1 MFRLESP
8 QYLYLL
14 SVLLVLT
21 AIHYYIAFRK
31 KKQMK
36 RFGDPE
42 LTRQL
47 FIGVSRWRPEV
58 KYWLAVLALASF
70 IVALAR
76 PQFGSRLETR
86 ERMGIEAII
95 ALDVSNSM
103 LAEDV
108 KPNRLEKAK
117 MMVSNMVD
125 GMRDDKVGLVVYA
138 GQAFV
143 QLPIT
148 SDYVSAKMFLGT
160 ISPEMMSVQG
170 TDIAEAISL
179 SMRSFTQQ
187 EDVSRAI
194 FVITDGED
202 NEGGAVEA
210 AKKAAERG
218 VRVYVLG
225 IGNPDGAPIPRP
237 GSGHFITDDE
247 GNTVVSKLNEK
258 MCREIAEAGDGSY
271 IYVDNSSSAQKKL
284 SEQLDRLAK
293 AKMENRIYSEYDEQ
307 FQGFILIGL
316 LLLLADAIL
325 LERESRSTWLRR
337 LLSPPKGGRKARA
350 MLLVPCLLLSCLA
363 AMSQT
368 DRDHIRRGNRLMR
381 DSVFDKAQVEYK
393 KAIEKD
399 NANPIAHYNMGN
411 AILWQARPER
421 AAQGEES
428 KGDSTILECL
438 KEYETAARLEKDKGR
453 LAQIYHN
460 MGVVYQAARQFDMA
474 VDCYRKSLRNDP
486 ADDKTRYNYAL
497 ALYQLKKSKQKQDD
511 QNQQQDDKGQNEKQ
525 EKEQQPQPQQEQKE
539 EQQQQQPQPAQMSR
553 ENVEQ
558 MLNAALQDE
567 KATQE
572 KIQKAQ
578 QTRQQKQL
586 KKQW

>member
-1 MFRLESP
+1 MFRFASP

-14 SVLLVLT
+14 LVLLALT
-21 AIHYYIAFRK
+21 AIHYYIIYRK
-31 KKQMK
+31 KQQVK

-42 LTRQL
+42 LTKQL
-47 FIGVSRWRPEV
+47 FLGVSRWRPEV
-58 KYWLAVLALASF
+58 KFWLTGGALASF

-76 PQFGSRLETR
+76 PQFGTRLDTR

-125 GMRDDKVGLVVYA
+125 GMRDDKVGLIVFA

-148 SDYVSAKMFLGT
+148 SDYVSAKMFLET
-160 ISPEMMSVQG
+160 ISPSMVSVQG
-170 TDIAEAISL
+170 TDVAEAINL

-202 NEGGAVEA
+202 NEARGVEA
-210 AKKAAERG
+210 AKEAAAKG

-225 IGNPDGAPIPRP
+225 IGNPGGAPIPIP
-237 GSGHFITDDE
+237 GTGQYIIDDE
-247 GNTVVSKLNEK
+247 GNTVISKLSEE
-258 MCREIAEAGDGSY
+258 MCREIAQAGGGSY

-284 SEQLDRLAK
+284 SEQLDRLSK
-293 AKMENRIYSEYDEQ
+293 TKMESQVYSEYDEQ

-316 LLLLADAIL
+316 LFLLLDVLL
-325 LERESRSTWLRR
+325 LERESKTTWLGNLFRR
-337 LLSPPKGGRKARA
+337 GRSVGT
-350 MLLVPCLLLSCLA
+350 LLLLSVGIS
-363 AMSQT
+363 AMAQT
-368 DRDHIRRGNRLMR
+368 DRDYIRRGNRLMR
-381 DSVFDKAQVEYK
+381 DSVYDKAQVEYQ

-399 NANPIAHYNMGN
+399 NTNPISHFNLGN
-411 AILWQARPER
+411 ALLYQNKAED
-421 AAQGEES
+421 AM
-428 KGDSTILECL
+428 
-438 KEYETAARLEKDKGR
+438 KEYETAARLEKDKTR

-460 MGVVYQAARQFDMA
+460 MGVLLQSAKQFDKA
-474 VDCYRKSLRNDP
+474 VACYRNSLRNDP
-486 ADDKTRYNYAL
+486 TNNETRYNYAL
-497 ALYQLKKSKQKQDD
+497 SLFQLKKN
-511 QNQQQDDKGQNEKQ
+511 QNQQDQQDQQKDDKGKDEKQ
-525 EKEQQPQPQQEQKE
+525 EKQQQQQKQEQDKKD
-539 EQQQQQPQPAQMSR
+539 QQQQQPQPEQMSR
-553 ENVEQ
+553 ENAEQ
-558 MLNAALQDE
+558 MLNAAMQDE

-578 QTRQQKQL
+578 QQRQQRQL
-586 KKQW
+586 QKQW

>member
-1 MFRLESP
+1 MFRFESP

-14 SVLLVLT
+14 LVLVALA
-21 AIHYYIAFRK
+21 AIHYYIIYK
-31 KKQMK
+31 KKQQVK

-47 FIGVSRWRPEV
+47 FLGVSRWRPEL
-58 KYWLAVLALASF
+58 KFWITMLALASF

-76 PQFGSRLETR
+76 PQFGTRLDTR
-86 ERMGIEAII
+86 ERTGIEAII

-125 GMRDDKVGLVVYA
+125 GMRDDKIGLIVFA

-148 SDYVSAKMFLGT
+148 SDYVSAKMFLET
-160 ISPEMMSVQG
+160 ISPSMMSVQG
-170 TDIAEAISL
+170 TDIAEAINL

-202 NEGGAVEA
+202 NEARGVEA
-210 AKKAAERG
+210 AKQAASKG

-225 IGNPDGAPIPRP
+225 IGNPGGAPIPIP
-237 GSGHFITDDE
+237 GTGQYIIDDE
-247 GNTVVSKLNEK
+247 GNTVISKLSEE
-258 MCREIAEAGDGSY
+258 MCREIATAGNGSY

-284 SEQLDRLAK
+284 SEQVDRLAK
-293 AKMENRIYSEYDEQ
+293 AKMESQIYSEYNEQ
-307 FQGFILIGL
+307 FQGFVLIGIL
-316 LLLLADAIL
+316 LLLLDVFL
-325 LERESRSTWLRR
+325 LERESKSTWLSNLFHRGR
-337 LLSPPKGGRKARA
+337 PVAALFLLIFSLTA
-350 MLLVPCLLLSCLA
+350 MA
-363 AMSQT
+363 QT
-368 DRDHIRRGNRLMR
+368 DRDYIRRGNRLMR
-381 DSVFDKAQVEYK
+381 DSVYDKAQVEYQ

-399 NANPIAHYNMGN
+399 NTNPISHFNLGN
-411 AILWQARPER
+411 ALLYQNKAED
-421 AAQGEES
+421 AM
-428 KGDSTILECL
+428 
-438 KEYETAARLEKDKGR
+438 KEYETAARLEKDKTR

-460 MGVVYQAARQFDMA
+460 MGVVLQSAKQFDKA
-474 VDCYRKSLRNDP
+474 VACYRNSLRNDP
-486 ADDKTRYNYAL
+486 TNDETRYNYAL
-497 ALYQLKKSKQKQDD
+497 SLFQLKKNQGGQDNQDQQK
-511 QNQQQDDKGQNEKQ
+511 DDKGQDEKKEQEQQQQKQ
-525 EKEQQPQPQQEQKE
+525 EQDKKDE
-539 EQQQQQPQPAQMSR
+539 QQQQPQPEQMSR
-553 ENVEQ
+553 ENAEQ
-558 MLNAALQDE
+558 MLNAAMQDE

-578 QTRQQKQL
+578 QKRQQKQL
-586 KKQW
+586 QKQW

>member
-1 MFRLESP
+1 MFRFESP

-14 SVLLVLT
+14 LVLVALA
-21 AIHYYIAFRK
+21 AIHYYIIYK
-31 KKQMK
+31 KKQQVK

-47 FIGVSRWRPEV
+47 FLGVSRWRPEV
-58 KYWLAVLALASF
+58 KFWITMLALASF

-76 PQFGSRLETR
+76 PQFGTRLDTR
-86 ERMGIEAII
+86 ERTGIEAII

-125 GMRDDKVGLVVYA
+125 GMRDDKIGLIVFA

-148 SDYVSAKMFLGT
+148 SDYVSAKMFLET
-160 ISPEMMSVQG
+160 ISPSMMSVQG
-170 TDIAEAISL
+170 TDIAEAINL

-202 NEGGAVEA
+202 NEARGVEA
-210 AKKAAERG
+210 AKQAASKG

-225 IGNPDGAPIPRP
+225 IGNPGGAPIPIP
-237 GSGHFITDDE
+237 GTGQYIIDDE
-247 GNTVVSKLNEK
+247 GNTVISRLSEE
-258 MCREIAEAGDGSY
+258 MCREIATAGNGSY

-284 SEQLDRLAK
+284 SEQVDRLAK
-293 AKMENRIYSEYDEQ
+293 AKMESQIYSEYDEQ
-307 FQGFILIGL
+307 FQGFVLIGIL
-316 LLLLADAIL
+316 LLLLDVFL
-325 LERESRSTWLRR
+325 LERESKSTWLSNLFRR
-337 LLSPPKGGRKARA
+337 GRPVAALFLLIFSMSA
-350 MLLVPCLLLSCLA
+350 MA
-363 AMSQT
+363 QT
-368 DRDHIRRGNRLMR
+368 DRDYIRRGNRLMR
-381 DSVFDKAQVEYK
+381 DSVYDKAQVEYQ

-399 NANPIAHYNMGN
+399 NTNPISHFNLGN
-411 AILWQARPER
+411 ALLYQNKAED
-421 AAQGEES
+421 AM
-428 KGDSTILECL
+428 
-438 KEYETAARLEKDKGR
+438 KEYETAARLEKDKTR

-460 MGVVYQAARQFDMA
+460 MGVVLQSAKQFDKA
-474 VDCYRKSLRNDP
+474 VACYRNSLRNDP
-486 ADDKTRYNYAL
+486 TNDETRYNYAL
-497 ALYQLKKSKQKQDD
+497 SLFQLKKNQGGQDNQDQQK
-511 QNQQQDDKGQNEKQ
+511 DDKGQDEKKEQEQQQQKQ
-525 EKEQQPQPQQEQKE
+525 EQDKKDE
-539 EQQQQQPQPAQMSR
+539 QQQQPQPEQMSR
-553 ENVEQ
+553 ENAEQ
-558 MLNAALQDE
+558 MLNAAMQDE

-578 QTRQQKQL
+578 QKRQQKQL
-586 KKQW
+586 QKQW

>member
-1 MFRLESP
+1 MFRFESP

-14 SVLLVLT
+14 LVLVALA
-21 AIHYYIAFRK
+21 AIHYYIIYK
-31 KKQMK
+31 KKQQVK

-47 FIGVSRWRPEV
+47 FLGVSRWRPEV
-58 KYWLAVLALASF
+58 KFWITMLAFASF

-76 PQFGSRLETR
+76 PQFGTRLDTR
-86 ERMGIEAII
+86 ERTGIEAII

-125 GMRDDKVGLVVYA
+125 GMRDDKIGLIVFA

-148 SDYVSAKMFLGT
+148 SDYVSAKMFLET
-160 ISPEMMSVQG
+160 ISPSMMSVQG
-170 TDIAEAISL
+170 TDIAEAINL

-202 NEGGAVEA
+202 NEARGVEA
-210 AKKAAERG
+210 AKQAASQG

-225 IGNPDGAPIPRP
+225 IGNPGGAPIPIP
-237 GSGHFITDDE
+237 DTGQYIIDDE
-247 GNTVVSKLNEK
+247 GNTVISRLSEE
-258 MCREIAEAGDGSY
+258 MCREIATAGNGSY

-284 SEQLDRLAK
+284 SEQVDRLAK
-293 AKMENRIYSEYDEQ
+293 AKMESQIYSEYDEQ
-307 FQGFILIGL
+307 FQGFVLIGIL
-316 LLLLADAIL
+316 LLLLDVFL
-325 LERESRSTWLRR
+325 LERESKSTWLSNLFHRGR
-337 LLSPPKGGRKARA
+337 PVAALFLLIFSLTA
-350 MLLVPCLLLSCLA
+350 MA
-363 AMSQT
+363 QT
-368 DRDHIRRGNRLMR
+368 DRDYIRRGNRLMR
-381 DSVFDKAQVEYK
+381 DSVYDKAQVEYQ

-399 NANPIAHYNMGN
+399 NTNPISHFNLGN
-411 AILWQARPER
+411 ALLYQNKAED
-421 AAQGEES
+421 AV
-428 KGDSTILECL
+428 
-438 KEYETAARLEKDKGR
+438 KEYETAARLEKDKTR

-460 MGVVYQAARQFDMA
+460 MGVVLQSAKQFDKA
-474 VDCYRKSLRNDP
+474 VACYRNSLRNDP
-486 ADDKTRYNYAL
+486 TNDETRYNYAL
-497 ALYQLKKSKQKQDD
+497 SLFQLKKNQGGQDNQDQQK
-511 QNQQQDDKGQNEKQ
+511 DDKGQDEKKEQEQQQQKQ
-525 EKEQQPQPQQEQKE
+525 EQDKKDE
-539 EQQQQQPQPAQMSR
+539 QQQQPQPEQMSR
-553 ENVEQ
+553 ENAEQ
-558 MLNAALQDE
+558 MLNAAMQDE

-578 QTRQQKQL
+578 QKRQQKQL
-586 KKQW
+586 QKQW

>member
-1 MFRLESP
+1 MFRFESP

-14 SVLLVLT
+14 LVLAALT
-21 AIHYYIAFRK
+21 ATHYYIIYRK
-31 KKQMK
+31 KQQVK

-47 FIGVSRWRPEV
+47 FLGVSRWRPEV
-58 KYWLAVLALASF
+58 KFWLAMVALMSF

-76 PQFGSRLETR
+76 PQFGTRLDTR

-125 GMRDDKVGLVVYA
+125 GMKDDKVGLIVFA

-148 SDYVSAKMFLGT
+148 SDYVSAKMFLET
-160 ISPEMMSVQG
+160 ISPAMISVQG
-170 TDIAEAISL
+170 TDVAEAINL
-179 SMRSFTQQ
+179 GMRSFTQQ

-194 FVITDGED
+194 FIITDGED

-210 AKKAAERG
+210 AKKAAAAG

-225 IGNPDGAPIPRP
+225 IGNPGGAPIPIP
-237 GSGHFITDDE
+237 GTGQYIIDE
-247 GNTVVSKLNEK
+247 QGNTVVSKLSEE
-258 MCREIAEAGDGSY
+258 MCREIATAGQGSY

-284 SEQLDRLAK
+284 SEQIDRLAK
-293 AKMENRIYSEYDEQ
+293 AKMETQIYSEYDEQ

-316 LLLLADAIL
+316 LFLLIDVL
-325 LERESRSTWLRR
+325 LIERESKSTWLSNLFRR
-337 LLSPPKGGRKARA
+337 QRPVTAI
-350 MLLVPCLLLSCLA
+350 CLLFFCLA
-363 AMSQT
+363 SMAQT
-368 DRDHIRRGNRLMR
+368 DRDYIRRGNRLMR
-381 DSVFDKAQVEYK
+381 DSVYDKAQVEYQ

-399 NANPIAHYNMGN
+399 NTNPISHYNLGN
-411 AILWQARPER
+411 ALLYQ
-421 AAQGEES
+421 S
-428 KGDSTILECL
+428 KAEDAM
-438 KEYETAARLEKDKGR
+438 KEYETAARLEKDKSR

-460 MGVVYQAARQFDMA
+460 MGVVLQSAKQFDKA
-474 VDCYRKSLRNDP
+474 VACYRNSLRNDP
-486 ADDKTRYNYAL
+486 TNNETRYNYAL
-497 ALYQLKKSKQKQDD
+497 SLFQLKKQQKEDNQQDQQKD
-511 QNQQQDDKGQNEKQ
+511 EQGKNEKEEKEQQQQQQDKKEEQQ
-525 EKEQQPQPQQEQKE
+525 EQQEQQPQPE
-539 EQQQQQPQPAQMSR
+539 QMSR
-553 ENVEQ
+553 ENAEQ
-558 MLNAALQDE
+558 MLNAAMQDE

-572 KIQKAQ
+572 KIQRAQ
-578 QTRQQKQL
+578 QQHQKKQLQKQ
-586 KKQW
+586 W

>member
-1 MFRLESP
+1 MFRFESP

-14 SVLLVLT
+14 LVLVALA
-21 AIHYYIAFRK
+21 AIHYYIIYK
-31 KKQMK
+31 KKRQVK

-47 FIGVSRWRPEV
+47 FLGVSRWRPEV
-58 KYWLAVLALASF
+58 KFWITMLALASF

-76 PQFGSRLETR
+76 PQFGTRLDTR
-86 ERMGIEAII
+86 ERTGIEAII

-125 GMRDDKVGLVVYA
+125 GMRDDKIGLIVFA

-148 SDYVSAKMFLGT
+148 SDYVSAKMFLET
-160 ISPEMMSVQG
+160 ISPSMMSVQG
-170 TDIAEAISL
+170 TDIAEAINL

-202 NEGGAVEA
+202 NEARGVEA
-210 AKKAAERG
+210 AKQAASQG

-225 IGNPDGAPIPRP
+225 IGNPGGAPIPIP
-237 GSGHFITDDE
+237 GTGQYIIDDE
-247 GNTVVSKLNEK
+247 GNTVVSRLSEE
-258 MCREIAEAGDGSY
+258 MCREIATAGNGSY

-284 SEQLDRLAK
+284 SEQVDRLAK
-293 AKMENRIYSEYDEQ
+293 AKMESQIYSEYDEQ

-316 LLLLADAIL
+316 LLLLLDVFL
-325 LERESRSTWLRR
+325 LERESKSTWLSNLFHRGR
-337 LLSPPKGGRKARA
+337 PVAALFLLIFSISA
-350 MLLVPCLLLSCLA
+350 MA
-363 AMSQT
+363 QT
-368 DRDHIRRGNRLMR
+368 DRDYIRRGNRLMR
-381 DSVFDKAQVEYK
+381 DSVYDKAQVEYQ

-399 NANPIAHYNMGN
+399 NTNPISHFNLGN
-411 AILWQARPER
+411 ALLYQNKAED
-421 AAQGEES
+421 AM
-428 KGDSTILECL
+428 
-438 KEYETAARLEKDKGR
+438 KEYETAARLEKDKTR

-460 MGVVYQAARQFDMA
+460 MGVVLQSAKQFDKA
-474 VDCYRKSLRNDP
+474 VACYRNSLRNDP
-486 ADDKTRYNYAL
+486 TNDETRYNYAL
-497 ALYQLKKSKQKQDD
+497 SLFQLKKNQGGQDNQDQQK
-511 QNQQQDDKGQNEKQ
+511 DDKGQDEKKEQEQQQQKQ
-525 EKEQQPQPQQEQKE
+525 EQDKKDE
-539 EQQQQQPQPAQMSR
+539 QQQQPQPEQMSR
-553 ENVEQ
+553 ENAEQ
-558 MLNAALQDE
+558 MLNAAMQDE

-578 QTRQQKQL
+578 QKRQQKQL
-586 KKQW
+586 QKQW

>member
-1 MFRLESP
+1 MFRFASP

-14 SVLLVLT
+14 LVLLALT
-21 AIHYYIAFRK
+21 AIHYYIIYRK
-31 KKQMK
+31 KQQVK

-42 LTRQL
+42 LTKQL
-47 FIGVSRWRPEV
+47 FLGVSRWRPEV
-58 KYWLAVLALASF
+58 KFWLAVGALASF

-76 PQFGSRLETR
+76 PQFGTRLDTR

-103 LAEDV
+103 MAEDV

-125 GMRDDKVGLVVYA
+125 GMKDDKVGLIVFA

-148 SDYVSAKMFLGT
+148 SDYVSAKMFLET
-160 ISPEMMSVQG
+160 ISPSMVSVQG
-170 TDIAEAISL
+170 TDVAEAINL

-202 NEGGAVEA
+202 NEARGVEA
-210 AKKAAERG
+210 AKEAAAKG

-225 IGNPDGAPIPRP
+225 IGNPGGAPIPIP
-237 GSGHFITDDE
+237 GTGQYIIDEE
-247 GNTVVSKLNEK
+247 GNTVISKLSEE
-258 MCREIAEAGDGSY
+258 MCREIATAGNGSY

-284 SEQLDRLAK
+284 SEQLDRLSK
-293 AKMENRIYSEYDEQ
+293 TKMESQIYSEYDEQ

-316 LLLLADAIL
+316 LFLLLDVLL
-325 LERESRSTWLRR
+325 LERESKTTWLGNLFRR
-337 LLSPPKGGRKARA
+337 GRSVST
-350 MLLVPCLLLSCLA
+350 LLLLSVGIS
-363 AMSQT
+363 AMAQT
-368 DRDHIRRGNRLMR
+368 DRDYIRRGNRLMR
-381 DSVFDKAQVEYK
+381 DSVYDKAQVEYQ

-399 NANPIAHYNMGN
+399 NTNPISHFNLGN
-411 AILWQARPER
+411 ALLYQNKAED
-421 AAQGEES
+421 AM
-428 KGDSTILECL
+428 
-438 KEYETAARLEKDKGR
+438 KEYETAARLEKDKTR

-460 MGVVYQAARQFDMA
+460 MGVLLQSAKQFDKA
-474 VDCYRKSLRNDP
+474 VACYRNSLRNDP
-486 ADDKTRYNYAL
+486 TNNETRYNYAL
-497 ALYQLKKSKQKQDD
+497 SLFQLKKN
-511 QNQQQDDKGQNEKQ
+511 QNQQDQQDQQKDDKGKDEKQ
-525 EKEQQPQPQQEQKE
+525 EKQQQQQKQEQDKKD
-539 EQQQQQPQPAQMSR
+539 QQQQQPQPEQMSR
-553 ENVEQ
+553 ENAEQ
-558 MLNAALQDE
+558 MLNAAMQDE

-578 QTRQQKQL
+578 QQRQQRQL
-586 KKQW
+586 QKQW

>member
-1 MFRLESP
+1 MFRFASP

-14 SVLLVLT
+14 LVLLALAT
-21 AIHYYIAFRK
+21 IHYYIVYRK
-31 KKQMK
+31 KQQVK

-47 FIGVSRWRPEV
+47 FLGVSRWRPEV
-58 KYWLAVLALASF
+58 KFWLAMLALASF

-76 PQFGSRLETR
+76 PQFGTRLDTR

-125 GMRDDKVGLVVYA
+125 GMKDDKIGLIVFA

-148 SDYVSAKMFLGT
+148 SDYVSAKMFLET
-160 ISPEMMSVQG
+160 ISPSMISVQG
-170 TDIAEAISL
+170 TDVAEAITL
-179 SMRSFTQQ
+179 AMRSFTQQ

-202 NEGGAVEA
+202 NEARGVEA
-210 AKKAAERG
+210 AKQAAAQG
-218 VRVYVLG
+218 IRVYVLG
-225 IGNPDGAPIPRP
+225 IGNPGGAPIPIP
-237 GSGHFITDDE
+237 GTGQYIIDDE
-247 GNTVVSKLNEK
+247 GNTVVSKLSEE
-258 MCREIAEAGDGSY
+258 MCREIATAGNGSY

-293 AKMENRIYSEYDEQ
+293 AKMESQIYSEYDEQ
-307 FQGFILIGL
+307 FQGFVLIGIL
-316 LLLLADAIL
+316 LLLIDVLL
-325 LERESRSTWLRR
+325 LERESKSTWLSNLFRR
-337 LLSPPKGGRKARA
+337 GRIVSA
-350 MLLVPCLLLSCLA
+350 VCLLLFSLA
-363 AMSQT
+363 AFSQT
-368 DRDHIRRGNRLMR
+368 DRDYIRRGNRLMR
-381 DSVFDKAQVEYK
+381 DSVYDKAQVEYQ

-399 NANPIAHYNMGN
+399 NTNPISHYNLGN
-411 AILWQARPER
+411 ALLYQNKAED
-421 AAQGEES
+421 AM
-428 KGDSTILECL
+428 
-438 KEYETAARLEKDKGR
+438 KEYETAARLEKDKTR

-460 MGVVYQAARQFDMA
+460 MGVVLQSAKQFDKA
-474 VDCYRKSLRNDP
+474 VACYRNSLRNDP
-486 ADDKTRYNYAL
+486 TNNETRYNYAL
-497 ALYQLKKSKQKQDD
+497 SLFQLKKNQGGKDNQDQQK
-511 QNQQQDDKGQNEKQ
+511 DDKGQDEKKEQEQQQQKQ
-525 EKEQQPQPQQEQKE
+525 EQDKKDE
-539 EQQQQQPQPAQMSR
+539 QQQQPQPEQMSR
-553 ENVEQ
+553 ENAEQ
-558 MLNAALQDE
+558 MLNAAMQDE

-578 QTRQQKQL
+578 QQRQKKQLQKQ
-586 KKQW
+586 W

>member
-1 MFRLESP
+1 MFRFESP

-14 SVLLVLT
+14 LVLVALT
-21 AIHYYIAFRK
+21 AIHYYIIYRK
-31 KKQMK
+31 KRQVK

-42 LTRQL
+42 LTKQL
-47 FIGVSRWRPEV
+47 FLGVSRWRPEV
-58 KYWLAVLALASF
+58 KFWLAMLALASF

-76 PQFGSRLETR
+76 PQFGTRLDTR

-125 GMRDDKVGLVVYA
+125 GMRDDKIGLIVFA

-148 SDYVSAKMFLGT
+148 SDYVSAKMFLET
-160 ISPEMMSVQG
+160 ISPSMISVQG
-170 TDIAEAISL
+170 TDIAEAIKL
-179 SMRSFTQQ
+179 SQRSFTQQ

-194 FVITDGED
+194 FIITDGED

-210 AKKAAERG
+210 AKQAASQGIRT
-218 VRVYVLG
+218 YVLG
-225 IGNPDGAPIPRP
+225 IGNPGGAPIPIP
-237 GSGHFITDDE
+237 GTGQYIIDEE
-247 GNTVVSKLNEK
+247 GNTVVSKLSES
-258 MCREIAEAGDGSY
+258 MCREIATAGKGSY

-293 AKMENRIYSEYDEQ
+293 AKMESQIYSEYDEQ
-307 FQGFILIGL
+307 FQGFVLIGIL
-316 LLLLADAIL
+316 LLLIEVLL
-325 LERESRSTWLRR
+325 LERESKSTWLSNLFRR
-337 LLSPPKGGRKARA
+337 GRSVTTV
-350 MLLVPCLLLSCLA
+350 MLLFFSLM

-368 DRDHIRRGNRLMR
+368 DRDYIRRGNRLMK
-381 DSVFDKAQVEYK
+381 DSIYDKAQVEYQ

-399 NANPIAHYNMGN
+399 NTNPISHYNLGN
-411 AILWQARPER
+411 ALLYQNKAED
-421 AAQGEES
+421 AM
-428 KGDSTILECL
+428 

-460 MGVVYQAARQFDMA
+460 MGVLLQSAKQFDKA
-474 VDCYRKSLRNDP
+474 VACYRNSLRNDP
-486 ADDKTRYNYAL
+486 TNNETRYNYAL
-497 ALYQLKKSKQKQDD
+497 SLFQLKKNPPSEDN
-511 QNQQQDDKGQNEKQ
+511 QNQDKDDKGQD
-525 EKEQQPQPQQEQKE
+525 EKEEKQQEQQQQQQDKQE
-539 EQQQQQPQPAQMSR
+539 EQQQQAQPEQMSR
-553 ENVEQ
+553 ENAEQ
-558 MLNAALQDE
+558 MLDAAMQDE

-578 QTRQQKQL
+578 QQHQQKHL

>member
-1 MFRLESP
+1 MFRFESP

-14 SVLLVLT
+14 LVLVALA
-21 AIHYYIAFRK
+21 AIHYYIIYK
-31 KKQMK
+31 KKQQVK

-47 FIGVSRWRPEV
+47 FLGVSRWRPEV
-58 KYWLAVLALASF
+58 KFWITMLALASF

-76 PQFGSRLETR
+76 PQFGTRLDTR
-86 ERMGIEAII
+86 ERTGIEAII

-125 GMRDDKVGLVVYA
+125 GMRDDKIGLIVFA

-148 SDYVSAKMFLGT
+148 SDYVSAKMFLET
-160 ISPEMMSVQG
+160 ISPSMMGVQG
-170 TDIAEAISL
+170 TDIAEAINL

-202 NEGGAVEA
+202 NEARGVEA
-210 AKKAAERG
+210 AKQAASQG

-225 IGNPDGAPIPRP
+225 IGNPGGAPIPIP
-237 GSGHFITDDE
+237 GTGQYIIDDE
-247 GNTVVSKLNEK
+247 GNTVISRLSEE
-258 MCREIAEAGDGSY
+258 MCREIATAGNGSY

-284 SEQLDRLAK
+284 SEQVDRLAK
-293 AKMENRIYSEYDEQ
+293 AKMESQIYSEYDEQ
-307 FQGFILIGL
+307 FQGFVLIGIL
-316 LLLLADAIL
+316 LLLLDVFL
-325 LERESRSTWLRR
+325 LERESKSTWLSNLFHRGR
-337 LLSPPKGGRKARA
+337 PVAALFLLIFSLTA
-350 MLLVPCLLLSCLA
+350 MA
-363 AMSQT
+363 QT
-368 DRDHIRRGNRLMR
+368 DRDYIRRGNRLMR
-381 DSVFDKAQVEYK
+381 DSVYDKAQVEYQ

-399 NANPIAHYNMGN
+399 NTNPISHFNLGN
-411 AILWQARPER
+411 ALLYQNKAED
-421 AAQGEES
+421 AM
-428 KGDSTILECL
+428 
-438 KEYETAARLEKDKGR
+438 KEYETAARLEKDKTR

-460 MGVVYQAARQFDMA
+460 MGVVLQSAKQFDKA
-474 VDCYRKSLRNDP
+474 VACYRNSLRNDP
-486 ADDKTRYNYAL
+486 TNDETRYNYAL
-497 ALYQLKKSKQKQDD
+497 SLFQLKKNQGGQDNQDQQK
-511 QNQQQDDKGQNEKQ
+511 DDKGQDEKKEQEQQQQKQ
-525 EKEQQPQPQQEQKE
+525 EQDKKDE
-539 EQQQQQPQPAQMSR
+539 QQQQPQPEQMSR
-553 ENVEQ
+553 ENAEQ
-558 MLNAALQDE
+558 MLNAAMQDE

-578 QTRQQKQL
+578 QKRQQKQL
-586 KKQW
+586 QKQW

>member
-1 MFRLESP
+1 MFRFESP

-14 SVLLVLT
+14 LVLVALA
-21 AIHYYIAFRK
+21 AIHYYIIYK
-31 KKQMK
+31 KKRQVK

-47 FIGVSRWRPEV
+47 FLGVSRWRPEV
-58 KYWLAVLALASF
+58 KFWITMLALASF

-76 PQFGSRLETR
+76 PQFGTRLDTR
-86 ERMGIEAII
+86 ERTGIEAII

-125 GMRDDKVGLVVYA
+125 GMRDDKIGLIVFA

-148 SDYVSAKMFLGT
+148 SDYVSAKMFLET
-160 ISPEMMSVQG
+160 ISPSMMSVQG
-170 TDIAEAISL
+170 TDIAEAINL

-202 NEGGAVEA
+202 NEARGVEA
-210 AKKAAERG
+210 AKQAASKG

-225 IGNPDGAPIPRP
+225 IGNPGGAPIPIP
-237 GSGHFITDDE
+237 GTGQYIIDDE
-247 GNTVVSKLNEK
+247 GNTVVSRLSEE
-258 MCREIAEAGDGSY
+258 MCREIATAGNGSY

-284 SEQLDRLAK
+284 SEQVDRLAK
-293 AKMENRIYSEYDEQ
+293 AKMESQIYSEYDEQ
-307 FQGFILIGL
+307 FQGFVLIGIL
-316 LLLLADAIL
+316 LLLLDVFL
-325 LERESRSTWLRR
+325 LERESKSTWLSNLFHRGR
-337 LLSPPKGGRKARA
+337 PVAALFLLIFSMTA
-350 MLLVPCLLLSCLA
+350 MA
-363 AMSQT
+363 QT
-368 DRDHIRRGNRLMR
+368 DRDYIRRGNRLMR
-381 DSVFDKAQVEYK
+381 DSVYDKAQVEYQ

-399 NANPIAHYNMGN
+399 NTNPISHFNLGN
-411 AILWQARPER
+411 ALLYQNKAED
-421 AAQGEES
+421 AM
-428 KGDSTILECL
+428 
-438 KEYETAARLEKDKGR
+438 KEYETAARLEKDKTR

-460 MGVVYQAARQFDMA
+460 MGVVLQSAKQFDKA
-474 VDCYRKSLRNDP
+474 VACYRNSLRNDP
-486 ADDKTRYNYAL
+486 TNDETRYNYAL
-497 ALYQLKKSKQKQDD
+497 SLFQLKKNQGGQDNQDQQK
-511 QNQQQDDKGQNEKQ
+511 DDKGQDEKKEQEQQQQKQ
-525 EKEQQPQPQQEQKE
+525 EQDKKDE
-539 EQQQQQPQPAQMSR
+539 QQQQPQPEQMSR
-553 ENVEQ
+553 ENAEQ
-558 MLNAALQDE
+558 MLNAAMQDE

-578 QTRQQKQL
+578 QKRQQKQL
-586 KKQW
+586 QKQW

>member
-1 MFRLESP
+1 MFRFASP

-14 SVLLVLT
+14 LVLVALA
-21 AIHYYIAFRK
+21 AIHYYIIYK
-31 KKQMK
+31 KKRQVK

-42 LTRQL
+42 LTKQL
-47 FIGVSRWRPEV
+47 FLGVSRWRPEL
-58 KYWLAVLALASF
+58 KFWLAMAALASF

-76 PQFGSRLETR
+76 PQFGTRLDTR
-86 ERMGIEAII
+86 ERTGIEAII

-125 GMRDDKVGLVVYA
+125 GMKDDKIGLIVFA

-148 SDYVSAKMFLGT
+148 SDYVSAKMFLET
-160 ISPEMMSVQG
+160 ISPSMMSVQG
-170 TDIAEAISL
+170 TDVAEAINL

-202 NEGGAVEA
+202 NEARGVEA
-210 AKKAAERG
+210 AKQAASKG

-225 IGNPDGAPIPRP
+225 IGNPGGAPIPIP
-237 GSGHFITDDE
+237 GTGQYIIDDE
-247 GNTVVSKLNEK
+247 GNTVISKLSEE
-258 MCREIAEAGDGSY
+258 MCREIATAGNGSY

-284 SEQLDRLAK
+284 SEQVDRLAK
-293 AKMENRIYSEYDEQ
+293 AKMESQIYSEYDEQ

-316 LLLLADAIL
+316 VLLLLDVFL
-325 LERESRSTWLRR
+325 LERESKSTWLSNLFRR
-337 LLSPPKGGRKARA
+337 GRPAA
-350 MLLVPCLLLSCLA
+350 MLILLIFSLSA
-363 AMSQT
+363 TAQT
-368 DRDHIRRGNRLMR
+368 DRDFIRRGNRLMR
-381 DSVFDKAQVEYK
+381 DSVYDKAQVQYQ

-399 NANPIAHYNMGN
+399 NTNPISHFNLGN
-411 AILWQARPER
+411 ALLYQNKAED
-421 AAQGEES
+421 AM
-428 KGDSTILECL
+428 

-460 MGVVYQAARQFDMA
+460 MGVVLQAAKQFDKA
-474 VDCYRKSLRNDP
+474 VACYRNSLRNDP
-486 ADDKTRYNYAL
+486 TNDETRYNYAL
-497 ALYQLKKSKQKQDD
+497 SLFQLKKNQGGQDNQDQQK
-511 QNQQQDDKGQNEKQ
+511 DDKGQDEKQ
-525 EKEQQPQPQQEQKE
+525 EKQQEQQKQQDKKDEQQQPQPQQD
-539 EQQQQQPQPAQMSR
+539 QMSR
-553 ENVEQ
+553 ENAEQ
-558 MLNAALQDE
+558 MLNAAMQDE

-572 KIQKAQ
+572 KIQQAQ
-578 QTRQQKQL
+578 QKRQQKQL
-586 KKQW
+586 QKQW

>member
-1 MFRLESP
+1 MFRFESP

-14 SVLLVLT
+14 LVLVALA
-21 AIHYYIAFRK
+21 AIHYYIIYK
-31 KKQMK
+31 KKRQVK

-47 FIGVSRWRPEV
+47 FLGVSRWRPEV
-58 KYWLAVLALASF
+58 KFWITMLALASF

-76 PQFGSRLETR
+76 PQFGTRLDTR
-86 ERMGIEAII
+86 ERTGIEAII

-125 GMRDDKVGLVVYA
+125 GMRDDKIGLIVFA

-148 SDYVSAKMFLGT
+148 SDYVSAKMFLET
-160 ISPEMMSVQG
+160 ISPSMMSVQG
-170 TDIAEAISL
+170 TDIAEAINL

-202 NEGGAVEA
+202 NEARGVEA
-210 AKKAAERG
+210 AKQAASKG

-225 IGNPDGAPIPRP
+225 IGNPGGAPIPIP
-237 GSGHFITDDE
+237 GTGQYIIDDE
-247 GNTVVSKLNEK
+247 GNTVVSRLSEE
-258 MCREIAEAGDGSY
+258 MCREIATAGNGSY

-284 SEQLDRLAK
+284 SEQVDRLAK
-293 AKMENRIYSEYDEQ
+293 AKMESQLYSEYDEQ
-307 FQGFILIGL
+307 FQGFVLIGIL
-316 LLLLADAIL
+316 LLLLDVFL
-325 LERESRSTWLRR
+325 LERESKSTWLSNLFRR
-337 LLSPPKGGRKARA
+337 GRPVAALFLLIFSLTA
-350 MLLVPCLLLSCLA
+350 MA
-363 AMSQT
+363 QT
-368 DRDHIRRGNRLMR
+368 DRDYIRRGNRLMR
-381 DSVFDKAQVEYK
+381 DSVYDKAQVEYQ

-399 NANPIAHYNMGN
+399 NTNPISHFNLGN
-411 AILWQARPER
+411 ALLYQNKAED
-421 AAQGEES
+421 AM
-428 KGDSTILECL
+428 
-438 KEYETAARLEKDKGR
+438 KEYETAARLEKDKTR

-460 MGVVYQAARQFDMA
+460 MGVVLQSAKQFDKA
-474 VDCYRKSLRNDP
+474 VACYRNSLRNDP
-486 ADDKTRYNYAL
+486 TNNETRYNYAL
-497 ALYQLKKSKQKQDD
+497 SLFQLKKNQGGQDNQDQQK
-511 QNQQQDDKGQNEKQ
+511 DDKGQDEKKEQEQQQQKQ
-525 EKEQQPQPQQEQKE
+525 EQDKKDE
-539 EQQQQQPQPAQMSR
+539 QQQQPQPEQMSR
-553 ENVEQ
+553 ENAEQ
-558 MLNAALQDE
+558 MLNAAMQDE

-578 QTRQQKQL
+578 QKRQQKQL
-586 KKQW
+586 QKQW

>member
-1 MFRLESP
+1 MFRFESP

-14 SVLLVLT
+14 LVLVALA
-21 AIHYYIAFRK
+21 AIHYYIIYRK
-31 KKQMK
+31 KQQVK

-42 LTRQL
+42 LTWQL
-47 FIGVSRWRPEV
+47 FLGVSRWRPEV
-58 KYWLAVLALASF
+58 KFWITMLALASF

-76 PQFGSRLETR
+76 PQFGTRLDTR

-125 GMRDDKVGLVVYA
+125 GMRDDKIGLIVFA

-148 SDYVSAKMFLGT
+148 SDYVSAKMFLET
-160 ISPEMMSVQG
+160 ISPAMMSVQG
-170 TDIAEAISL
+170 TDIAEAINL

-202 NEGGAVEA
+202 NEARGVEA
-210 AKKAAERG
+210 AKQAAAKG

-225 IGNPDGAPIPRP
+225 IGNPGGAPIPIP
-237 GSGHFITDDE
+237 GTGQYIIDDE
-247 GNTVVSKLNEK
+247 GNTVVSRLSEE
-258 MCREIAEAGDGSY
+258 MCREIATAGGGSY

-284 SEQLDRLAK
+284 SEQVDRLAK
-293 AKMENRIYSEYDEQ
+293 AKMESQIYSEYDEQ
-307 FQGFILIGL
+307 FQGFVLIGIL
-316 LLLLADAIL
+316 LLLLDVFL
-325 LERESRSTWLRR
+325 LERESKSTWLSNLFRR
-337 LLSPPKGGRKARA
+337 GRPAAALFLLIFSMTA
-350 MLLVPCLLLSCLA
+350 MA
-363 AMSQT
+363 QT
-368 DRDHIRRGNRLMR
+368 DRDYIRRGNRLMR
-381 DSVFDKAQVEYK
+381 DSVYDKAQVEYQ

-399 NANPIAHYNMGN
+399 NTNPISHFNLGN
-411 AILWQARPER
+411 ALLYQNKAED
-421 AAQGEES
+421 AM
-428 KGDSTILECL
+428 
-438 KEYETAARLEKDKGR
+438 KEYETAARLEKDKIR

-460 MGVVYQAARQFDMA
+460 MGVVLQSAKQFDKA
-474 VDCYRKSLRNDP
+474 VACYRNSLRNDP
-486 ADDKTRYNYAL
+486 TNDETRYNYAL
-497 ALYQLKKSKQKQDD
+497 SLFQLKKNQGGQDNQDQQK
-511 QNQQQDDKGQNEKQ
+511 DDKGQDEKKEQEQQQQKQ
-525 EKEQQPQPQQEQKE
+525 EQDKKDE
-539 EQQQQQPQPAQMSR
+539 QQQQPQPEQMSR
-553 ENVEQ
+553 ENAEQ
-558 MLNAALQDE
+558 MLNAAMQDE

-578 QTRQQKQL
+578 QKRQQKQL
-586 KKQW
+586 QKQW